1 MIAIKVG
8 YYFQL
13 VFEQAT
19 YRQDSGPSHKQCSAH
34 LVFMHQVE
42 SNTILAIQ
50 VIELLDF
57 VQKSIFKKFVMN
69 SYI

>member
-1 MIAIKVG
+1 MIAIKVC

-19 YRQDSGPSHKQCSAH
+19 YRPDSGPSHKQCSAH

-57 VQKSIFKKFVMN
+57 VQKSIFKKIVMN
-69 SYI
+69 STI